1 MTHQITDEQIAQ
13 AVARGWCHPSN
24 SGKEM
29 DADLARAISDEVRAV
44 LALAAPQGEPVAP
57 NKARWCQYVAGM
69 ISGWLEMARPQIM
82 SMGDEART
90 KAIAGLIER
99 RLWAMPKDTAPAPAP
114 AVPSV
119 SFDSE
124 QKGTK

>member
-1 MTHQITDEQIAQ
+1 MTHHITDEQIAQ

-29 DADLARAISDEVRAV
+29 DAELARAISDEVRAV
-44 LALAAPQGEPVAP
+44 LALAAMQGEPVAYIEHSRD
-57 NKARWCQYVAGM
+57 AETGIEETDLVWSRDED
-69 ISGWLEMARPQIM
+69 LE
-82 SMGDEART
+82 G
-90 KAIAGLIER
+90 GLFWYTP
-99 RLWAMPKDTAPAPAP
+99 LYTAPAP